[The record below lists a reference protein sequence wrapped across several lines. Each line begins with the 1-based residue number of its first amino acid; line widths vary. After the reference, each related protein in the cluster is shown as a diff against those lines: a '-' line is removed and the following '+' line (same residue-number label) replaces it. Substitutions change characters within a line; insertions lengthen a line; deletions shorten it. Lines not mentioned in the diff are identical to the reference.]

1 LNTSEERND
10 LVLKPKTTYA
20 FYVRWIAVQD
30 KTSQNRLQST
40 ASLPALYTTPQTE
53 TLTTSGGE
61 SSTVHVIAAV
71 VTCILAV
78 ILVVIVILWLRRRKR
93 TVLPKTPNKNSYGL
107 NFTAYANFPQNTGK
121 NTNDFPVYDSY
132 VMETAGNNR
141 AIIEEFEQHVEKLK
155 AHDNEG
161 FVTEFEEM
169 AEVGTEQSTVDATS
183 AENRHKNRYRN
194 IVPCND
200 TLKYRFVVV
209 DRHWTYISSIQM
221 TVTV

>member
-1 LNTSEERND
+1 
-10 LVLKPKTTYA
+10 
-20 FYVRWIAVQD
+20 
-30 KTSQNRLQST
+30 
-40 ASLPALYTTPQTE
+40 
-53 TLTTSGGE
+53 
-61 SSTVHVIAAV
+61 VIAAV

-194 IVPCND
+194 IVPYDGHCL
-200 TLKYRFVVV
+200 TLDEV
-209 DRHWTYISSIQM
+209 DGMDILETDYINATYIDGFNRSKEYIVAQGLRYIDNKM
-221 TVTV
+221 F